1 MSYELLVEVTRN
13 GTVESRHFG
22 TAAVCD
28 FKGNV
33 VESWGDIESLV
44 FPRSALK
51 PLLAIHL
58 IESGASDQYALSDAE
73 LSLACSSHQGEQMH
87 QDLVESWLNRLGLT
101 EDHLA
106 CGAVLPE
113 HTESAHQL
121 LASGQHGCR
130 IHHNCSGKHT
140 GFLTTAL
147 HLNMPLDNYHQ
158 VEHPLQ
164 QLSLD
169 ILSDLADIDLKQ
181 YPMGIDGCGLPA
193 PTMPLLQLARAT
205 ARFAKPVHL
214 SVERTQ
220 AIYRLHEAITNEPL
234 YIAGQG
240 TVVSELNEVT
250 KGAVLAKTGAEGILT
265 AALPERGLGIALK
278 ITDGSA
284 RARSVALL
292 AILDHLGALS
302 DEEKHKLQAHI
313 SPTIVNSKGL
323 AVGEIR
329 PAASWLQNS
338 TVIELNE
345 NRRNLNLKSVQ
356 KTNLKKSSYFSK
368 Y

>member
-1 MSYELLVEVTRN
+1 MSSSHMSYELLVEVTRN

-22 TAAVCD
+22 AAVVCD
-28 FKGNV
+28 VNGDV

-51 PLLAIHL
+51 PMLAIQL
-58 IESGASDQYALSDAE
+58 VESGASAHYALSDAE

-106 CGAVLPE
+106 CGPVLPE

-121 LASGQHGCR
+121 LASGQQGCR

-147 HLNMPLDNYHQ
+147 HLDMPLDNYHQ
-158 VEHPLQ
+158 LEHPLQ

-169 ILSDLADIDLKQ
+169 TLSDLADIDLKQ
-181 YPMGIDGCGLPA
+181 YPIGIDGCGLPA
-193 PTMPLLQLARAT
+193 PTMPLLQLGRAM
-205 ARFAKPVHL
+205 ARFANPVAL
-214 SVERTQ
+214 SDYRAQ
-220 AIYRLHEAITNEPL
+220 AIYRLHAAITNEPL
-234 YIAGQG
+234 YIAGHG

-278 ITDGSA
+278 IADGSN
-284 RARSVALL
+284 RARSVALF
-292 AILDHLGALS
+292 AILDNLGALS

-313 SPTIVNSKGL
+313 SPTIVNSRGL

-329 PAASWLQNS
+329 PAASWLSRLNC
-338 TVIELNE
+338 IELNE
-345 NRRNLNLKSVQ
+345 NRRKF
-356 KTNLKKSSYFSK
+356 KA
-368 Y
+368 

>member
-22 TAAVCD
+22 AAIVCD

-33 VESWGDIESLV
+33 VESWGDFEQLV

-51 PLLAIHL
+51 PMLAVHL
-58 IESGASDQYALSDAE
+58 VESGASEQYALSDAE
-73 LSLACSSHQGEQMH
+73 LSLACSSHQGEKMH
-87 QDLVESWLNRLGLT
+87 QNLVESWLRRLGLT

-121 LASGQHGCR
+121 LTSGQHGCR

-147 HLNMPLDNYHQ
+147 HLDIQLDNYHL

-193 PTMPLLQLARAT
+193 PTMPLFQLGLAV
-205 ARFAKPVHL
+205 ARFANPVDL
-214 SVERTQ
+214 SATRAQ
-220 AIYRLHEAITNEPL
+220 AIYRLHKAITNEPL
-234 YIAGQG
+234 YIAGHG
-240 TVVSELNEVT
+240 SVVSELNEVT
-250 KGAVLAKTGAEGILT
+250 EGAVLAKTGAEGVVT
-265 AALPERGLGIALK
+265 AAIPERGLGIALK
-278 ITDGSA
+278 IADGSN

-302 DEEKHKLQAHI
+302 EAEKHKLQPHI
-313 SPTIVNSKGL
+313 SPKIVNSRGL

-329 PAASWLQNS
+329 PAVSWLQR
-338 TVIELNE
+338 LAD
-345 NRRNLNLKSVQ
+345 K
-356 KTNLKKSSYFSK
+356 
-368 Y
+368 

>member
-22 TAAVCD
+22 AAVVCN
-28 FKGNV
+28 FKGDV
-33 VESWGDIESLV
+33 VQTWGDIESLV

-51 PLLAIHL
+51 PMLAIHL
-58 IESGASDQYALSDAE
+58 VESGAIDQYTLSDAE

-87 QDLVESWLNRLGLT
+87 QNLVESWLSRLGLT

-113 HTESAHQL
+113 NTDRAHQL

-130 IHHNCSGKHT
+130 IHHNCSGKHV

-147 HLNMPLDNYHQ
+147 HLNLPMNNYHLL
-158 VEHPLQ
+158 EHPLQ

-169 ILSDLADIDLKQ
+169 ILSDLAEIDLKQ
-181 YPMGIDGCGLPA
+181 FPIGVDGCGLPA
-193 PTMPLLQLARAT
+193 PTMPLLQLGCAV
-205 ARFAKPVHL
+205 ARFANPVNL
-214 SVERTQ
+214 SEYRAQ

-234 YIAGQG
+234 YIAGHG

-250 KGAVLAKTGAEGILT
+250 KGAVLAKTGAEGVLT
-265 AALPERGLGIALK
+265 AALPERGLGVALK
-278 ITDGSA
+278 IADGST
-284 RARSVALL
+284 RASSIALL

-302 DEEKHKLQAHI
+302 DKEKHKLQAHI
-313 SPTIVNSKGL
+313 SPTIINSRGL
-323 AVGEIR
+323 IVGEIR
-329 PAASWLQNS
+329 PAASWLSGPNG
-338 TVIELNE
+338 N
-345 NRRNLNLKSVQ
+345 
-356 KTNLKKSSYFSK
+356 
-368 Y
+368 